1 MREVYIP
8 RLVEATGPAQVA
20 VVRALFAEYARMV
33 DEPCC
38 FVGFQRELDS
48 LPADYR
54 LFLAENDAGCVA
66 VRMLSPDTAE
76 MKRLYVR
83 SAYRGK
89 GLGRALAEAAI
100 AAARQAGCARIVLD
114 TLPKMHEAQAL
125 YGLLGFRPIAPYLEE
140 PTPGAICFE
149 LRFSGSA

>member
-1 MREVYIP
+1 MARLIEASGAAEVAAVRE
-8 RLVEATGPAQVA
+8 
-20 VVRALFAEYARMV
+20 LFAEYARMV

-38 FVGFQRELDS
+38 FADLDRELAA
-48 LPADYR
+48 LPGPYR
-54 LFLAENDAGCVA
+54 LFLLEDAAGCVG
-66 VRMLSPDTAE
+66 VRLLDAQTAE

-83 SAYRGK
+83 AAHRGK

-100 AAARQAGCARIVLD
+100 SAAREAGCARIVLD

-125 YGLLGFRPIAPYLEE
+125 YRALDFRPIPPYLKN

-149 LRFSGSA
+149 LRLS